1 MDENVENLKTE
12 VDTKFK
18 SLDGKLNYL
27 LFALKNKRVKWQNT
41 MQ

>member
-18 SLDGKLNYL
+18 SLDDKLNDL
-27 LFALKNKRVKWQNT
+27 LQTL
-41 MQ
+41 